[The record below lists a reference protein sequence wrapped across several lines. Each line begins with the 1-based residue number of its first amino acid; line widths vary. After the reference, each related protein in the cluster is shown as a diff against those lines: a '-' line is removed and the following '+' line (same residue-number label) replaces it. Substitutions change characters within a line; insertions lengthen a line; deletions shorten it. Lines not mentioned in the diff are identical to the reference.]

1 MPALPR
7 TTIQPYC
14 NAVLE
19 LLRQDV
25 TDRELLLANGM
36 IPVPPG
42 WRPYSWLSY
51 KFADVEGPKYR
62 RWNLLA
68 SAVQVLSREG
78 KIDLVRT
85 RSATGKTW
93 RSRWIRIKPE
103 PAVTVCGHG
112 DYGVFCES

>member
-14 NAVLE
+14 NAVME
-19 LLRQDV
+19 LLREPV

-51 KFADVEGPKYR
+51 KFADIPGPKYR

-85 RSATGKTW
+85 RSATGRSW
-93 RSRWIRIKPE
+93 RSRWVRSKPE
-103 PAVTVCGHG
+103 PVVTVCQGNPYEVCC
-112 DYGVFCES
+112 D